1 MGLTCNTIVLRTP
14 AGILKIFEF
23 VLVFICL
30 MLARFGND
38 GDIMRFARN
47 SFGSDLTFMGIGTL
61 VGYAIIVPS
70 ILCTYLMGAN
80 LTFLELFINFVGG
93 ILFIL
98 TGTFTFVEARKGY
111 KNDAEMALG
120 ILCIIAG
127 VIFLVDFIVSVR
139 NSRVTVVR
147 TTRTVV

>member
-1 MGLTCNTIVLRTP
+1 MHLSHGRQSHLLGKKESKNNSACNFKLFLL
-14 AGILKIFEF
+14 LK
-23 VLVFICL
+23 
-30 MLARFGND
+30 
-38 GDIMRFARN
+38 
-47 SFGSDLTFMGIGTL
+47 
-61 VGYAIIVPS
+61 
-70 ILCTYLMGAN
+70 
-80 LTFLELFINFVGG
+80 ELFINFVGG

-127 VIFLVDFIVSVR
+127 VIFLVDFIVSFR